1 MKMENNIFGLRG
13 KLGNVV
19 YKRYSYGT
27 VITTYPDMSRAGC
40 SVEQRKQRSRFKQAV
55 RWAKNEL
62 SNPEIKNYYESLPGK
77 GSALN
82 KAVAVWLKQRDS
94 HLPFI

>member
-19 YKRYSYGT
+19 YKKYSYGT
-27 VITTYPDMSRAGC
+27 VITAYPDMSRAGC
-40 SVEQRKQRSRFKQAV
+40 SVDQRKQRSRFKQAV
-55 RWAKNEL
+55 SWAKEAL
-62 SNPEIKNYYESLPGK
+62 SNPETKNYYENLPGK

-82 KAVAVWLKQRDS
+82 KAIAAFLKQKKFDV
-94 HLPFI
+94 